1 MPTKTTVVRTAAT
14 SGGDT
19 MNVKI
24 RCGEDVRRLLLDV
37 AEMDLEQ
44 LMARLTTMFN
54 LDGMNHSGSFRI
66 KYQDDEGD
74 LVSVT
79 DDEELQA
86 AFALAKGW
94 GACPRPLR
102 ACPPSMSLDTSL
114 MQGSD
119 NRCCRCARPA
129 PHGDLPVPVKSE
141 QPRLPETEATQ
152 PTDRTGAYRC
162 SLRRRAAITSA
173 ERPRPRP

>member
-14 SGGDT
+14 SGGDA
-19 MNVKI
+19 MNAKI
-24 RCGEDVRRLLLDV
+24 RCGEDVRRVPLDV
-37 AEMDLEQ
+37 AQMDLEQ

-54 LDGMNHSGSFRI
+54 LDGMNHGGSFRI

-94 GACPRPLR
+94 GASPRPLR
-102 ACPPSMSLDTSL
+102 ACPSS
-114 MQGSD
+114 
-119 NRCCRCARPA
+119 
-129 PHGDLPVPVKSE
+129 
-141 QPRLPETEATQ
+141 
-152 PTDRTGAYRC
+152 
-162 SLRRRAAITSA
+162 
-173 ERPRPRP
+173 PRP